1 MPDAAPTARPSRLH
15 WLLRHLLRPVVTV
28 LALLYLLIDALAYW
42 LVKPLAERIGRLK
55 LYARFAV
62 WVGGLGRY
70 PTLALFLVPLLI
82 LEPAKPVGGW
92 LIATGRPV
100 AGVAVL
106 GIAELLKMT
115 LVERLFH
122 LTRDRLLTIPAF
134 AWVYARA
141 VAVLD
146 RIRRLAVWQ
155 AALGAVRA
163 VRGQVGRLA
172 QQVRG
177 WVRELV

>member
-1 MPDAAPTARPSRLH
+1 MSDTVPPARPSPLR

-28 LALLYLLIDALAYW
+28 LALLYLLIDALTYW
-42 LVKPLAERIGRLK
+42 LVRPLAERIGRLR

-62 WVGGLGRY
+62 WAGGLGRY

-100 AGVAVL
+100 TGIAVL
-106 GIAELLKMT
+106 GIAELLKVT

-134 AWVYARA
+134 AWVYVRA

-146 RIRRLAVWQ
+146 RIVRLAAWQ
-155 AALGAVRA
+155 ATLRVVRTA
-163 VRGQVGRLA
+163 RGKVHRLA
-172 QQVRG
+172 QQLRI
-177 WVRELV
+177 WVRALV

>member
-1 MPDAAPTARPSRLH
+1 MPDAAPPDRPSRLR

-42 LVKPLAERIGRLK
+42 LVRPLAERIGRLK

-82 LEPAKPVGGW
+82 LEPAKPLGAW
-92 LIATGRPV
+92 LIATGRP
-100 AGVAVL
+100 ASGIAVL
-106 GIAELLKMT
+106 GIAELLKVT

-134 AWVYARA
+134 AWVYVRA

-146 RIRRLAVWQ
+146 RIRRLAAWQ
-155 AALGAVRA
+155 AALGAARA
-163 VRGQVGRLA
+163 VRGRVSRLA
-172 QQVRG
+172 RQLRG